1 MPATVV
7 HAYFSQDV
15 YDILPNTIK
24 NKLDVERLRT
34 FGQST
39 DALMFYNLFNIL
51 PGKKVRSFQKYFHTN
66 KTQEFFINLINYIKE
81 NNYINDSDVCSFLVG
96 AICHYVLD
104 SIIHPYIFYKTGY
117 FNKNDKSTYKYNNV
131 HAFMETFLDNDMIRR
146 RENINPYKFKIGK
159 FCLYTKAFSKELDD
173 TLDKVFEQTF
183 EFKNMSKIYSKSLKQ
198 MKRAI
203 VVFRQDQ
210 FGVKKF
216 FYKLADTFT
225 SKKTFRF
232 EAISYHYPIQDRHNF
247 LNENHKIWRNPTT
260 YDMTSTE
267 SFLDL
272 YLRSLKLAKVIVCA
286 SFDYITGK
294 EIDLEKVFNNN
305 SYITGLNCL
314 LEKELKYFEF

>member
-24 NKLDVERLRT
+24 IKLNVERLRT

-104 SIIHPYIFYKTGY
+104 STIHPYIFYKTGY

-159 FCLYTKAFSKELDD
+159 FCLYTKVFSKELDD

-198 MKRAI
+198 MKRSI

>member
-24 NKLDVERLRT
+24 NKLNVERLRT

-51 PGKKVRSFQKYFHTN
+51 SGKKVRSFQKYFHTN

-104 SIIHPYIFYKTGY
+104 STIHPYIFYKTGY

-131 HAFMETFLDNDMIRR
+131 HAFMETFLDNDMIKR

-159 FCLYTKAFSKELDD
+159 FCLYTKVFSKELDD

>member
-24 NKLDVERLRT
+24 NKLNVERLRT

-104 SIIHPYIFYKTGY
+104 STIHPYIFYKTGY

-159 FCLYTKAFSKELDD
+159 FCLYTKVFSKELDD

-198 MKRAI
+198 MKRSI

>member
-24 NKLDVERLRT
+24 NKLNVERLRT

-104 SIIHPYIFYKTGY
+104 STIHPYIFYKTGY

-159 FCLYTKAFSKELDD
+159 FCLYTKVFSKELDD

-198 MKRAI
+198 MKRSI

-260 YDMTSTE
+260 YDITSTE